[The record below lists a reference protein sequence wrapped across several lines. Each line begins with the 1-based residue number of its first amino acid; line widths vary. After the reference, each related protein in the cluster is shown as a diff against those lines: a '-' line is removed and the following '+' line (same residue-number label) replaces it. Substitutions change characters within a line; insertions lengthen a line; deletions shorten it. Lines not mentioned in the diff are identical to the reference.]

1 MRGGDGAGLR
11 AFNERLV
18 IAAIAARK
26 DGALSK
32 AAVARATGL
41 SGQAARNIVDR
52 LEAEGLL
59 IAREKV
65 RGQVGQ
71 PSTPYALNPAGAYAL
86 GLKIGRRRV
95 EARLVDFLGQTV
107 AETGAP
113 HPAPLPGPTLD
124 MAADMARGL
133 LEALP
138 DRAARDRVVGLGLAI
153 PGDMHEW
160 AKEQGL
166 ESGALEGWRGV
177 DAAAQVAAATG
188 LSVEAV
194 NDATA
199 ACAAEALRGGG
210 VSGPSALYIHV
221 GAFVGGGVIL
231 NGQLQR
237 GETGNAGALGAMP
250 MPMTMPMAAGADPA
264 EPPRQLLHV
273 ASAMG
278 LERLLDA
285 AGAGGPGCLSAEPSP
300 AGDAAFEAWA
310 AEAAPALA
318 HAAICACAVYDF
330 GTVIVD
336 GVLWGGWRRRLVH
349 MIRREMLRYSF
360 AGLRKPELITGSL
373 GGEAR
378 VLGAALLPLH
388 DRFAP
393 DPDLLTGRVSGLS
406 EGAV

>member
-11 AFNERLV
+11 AFNERKVL
-18 IAAIAARK
+18 AAIGAAK

-32 AAVARATGL
+32 AAAARATGL

-71 PSTPYALNPAGAYAL
+71 PSTPYALNPAGAHAL
-86 GLKIGRRRV
+86 GLKIGRRKV
-95 EARLVDFLGQTV
+95 EARLVDFLGRTI
-107 AETGAP
+107 AEAGAP
-113 HPAPLPGPTLD
+113 HPAPLPERTLD
-124 MAADMARGL
+124 MAGAMARGL
-133 LEALP
+133 LETLP
-138 DRAARDRVVGLGLAI
+138 DAARERVVGIGLAI

-160 AKEQGL
+160 AGEQGL
-166 ESGALEGWRGV
+166 EHGALEGWRGL
-177 DAAAQVAAATG
+177 DPAASVAQATG
-188 LSVEAV
+188 LPVDAV

-210 VSGPSALYIHV
+210 VTGPSALYIHI

-231 NGQLQR
+231 NGRLQR
-237 GETGNAGALGAMP
+237 GETGNAGALGSMP
-250 MPMTMPMAAGADPA
+250 MPGAPGP
-264 EPPRQLLHV
+264 EGRPRQLLHL
-273 ASAMG
+273 ASSID
-278 LERLLDA
+278 LEARLDA
-285 AGAGGPGCLSAEPSP
+285 AGIGGPGVISSP
-300 AGDAAFEAWA
+300 PQAGGDLAFEAWA

-318 HAAICACAVYDF
+318 LAAASACAIYDF

-349 MIRREMLRYSF
+349 MVRAEWARYSF
-360 AGLRKPELITGSL
+360 AGLRKPELIPGSL

-393 DPDLLTGRVSGLS
+393 DPDLLTGGGGLGAMV